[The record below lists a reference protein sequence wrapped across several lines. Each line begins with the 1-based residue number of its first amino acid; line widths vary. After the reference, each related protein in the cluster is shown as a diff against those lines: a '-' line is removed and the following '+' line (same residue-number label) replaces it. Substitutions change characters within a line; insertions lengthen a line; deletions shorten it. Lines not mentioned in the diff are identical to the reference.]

1 MAHVE
6 QISERTGPLTAKQQ
20 QIIEAA
26 CKLFTEQGYE
36 VTSMDQ
42 VAAEANVSKRTVY
55 SYFDSKE
62 QLFCSVM
69 SGMCAGFGE
78 ANTDDI
84 DFTGDLRS
92 VLTDCALVLLS
103 KITDPDKVR
112 LMRTVISEV
121 ENFPLIGQVFWGEG
135 PGKMRDELAK
145 FIADQ
150 QQKGVLKKTDPM
162 LAAAQ
167 FQSVVAGP
175 CIIQTLFT
183 GSSDW
188 TREQV
193 FESVPDA
200 VECFLK
206 ANAPE

>member
-6 QISERTGPLTAKQQ
+6 QISERSGPLTAKQQ

-78 ANTDDI
+78 ASTEDI

-103 KITDPDKVR
+103 KVTDPDKIR

-150 QQKGVLKKTDPM
+150 QQKGHLKKTDPM
-162 LAAAQ
+162 LSAAQ
-167 FQSVVAGP
+167 FQSLVAGP
-175 CIIQTLFT
+175 SIIQTLFT

-193 FESVPDA
+193 FESVPIA
-200 VECFLK
+200 VDCFLK
-206 ANAPE
+206 ANTPD